1 MLTTA
6 VIGCKLADRASQSKG
21 LYKTEKGFAFTEQ
34 GDKKL
39 FNVTRWEDSDA
50 QKIPIAVSLEVKE
63 KHVLA
68 TGAETDDSVNSALG
82 NIEIIMHIKDLR
94 PDHLSNST
102 RKVTLFYEET
112 SGNFHGE
119 GKDGS
124 YQFQPRV
131 YSSIGSIE
139 FKSGKN
145 NYSAYVSSHKMIEVY
160 HKEMKE
166 EEKKDNLGFMYSD
179 DLGDNQDSIS
189 ERMFNIMRGE
199 VQSPAV
205 EGGIFSSGIFSS
217 NCADMLAEHK
227 DGEVIFYSPRKRLT
241 DKGFAFRIY
250 GLNSLFSKGFLKDKL
265 KCQLID
271 EYFRANS
278 GRFKITEYHRRENVP
293 ALTYFSD
300 QVEKYGSNRYITGII
315 IWNYLSGRGGL
326 YTQIRRVYYLLQ

>member
-1 MLTTA
+1 MTGWIDGG
-6 VIGCKLADRASQSKG
+6 V
-21 LYKTEKGFAFTEQ
+21 E
-34 GDKKL
+34 
-39 FNVTRWEDSDA
+39 
-50 QKIPIAVSLEVKE
+50 IPIAVSLEVKE

-112 SGNFHGE
+112 SGNFHGKD
-119 GKDGS
+119 KDGS
-124 YQFQPRV
+124 YQFQYYGDV
-131 YSSIGSIE
+131 GDIK

-145 NYSAYVSSHKMIEVY
+145 NYTARIHTYKMLAEY

-166 EEKKDNLGFMYSD
+166 EMKMDSLGEGMYSD
-179 DLGDNQDSIS
+179 GIDGMEDPIS

-205 EGGIFSSGIFSS
+205 EGGIFSS
-217 NCADMLAEHK
+217 NCADMVAEHK

-250 GLNSLFSKGFLKDKL
+250 VLNSLLSKGFLKDKL
-265 KCQLID
+265 KCKLSAD
-271 EYFRANS
+271 
-278 GRFKITEYHRRENVP
+278 RFSVTSRKFGYGVSPMAKADATAAI
-293 ALTYFSD
+293 TYFSD
-300 QVEKYGSNRYITGII
+300 QVEKYGSNRYIAGITI
-315 IWNYLSGRGGL
+315 YYSYSSIDGLSK
-326 YTQIRRVYYLLQ
+326 YSIRRWYYRLL